1 MNDAFFLESANS
13 LSAQVH
19 SDLFAVNKK
28 RLLLDVGA
36 PNTLSASLGVTHV
49 VAVLV

>member
-1 MNDAFFLESANS
+1 MKDALFLERANS

-28 RLLLDVGA
+28 CLLLDVGA
-36 PNTLSASLGVTHV
+36 PNTLRASL
-49 VAVLV
+49 